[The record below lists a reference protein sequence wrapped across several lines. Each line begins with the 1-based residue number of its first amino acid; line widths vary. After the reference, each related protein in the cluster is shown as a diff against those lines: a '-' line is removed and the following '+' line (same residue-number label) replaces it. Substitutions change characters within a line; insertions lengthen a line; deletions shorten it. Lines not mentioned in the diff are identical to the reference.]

1 MNGLVENYKSNKIAK
16 VPLKEITEHFKGKAV
31 SKLGDGGNIS
41 VINLSYM
48 DDTGIDYVH
57 LKKIDCDEKSVSR
70 YLLQEGDVLIA
81 SKGTVKKI
89 AVFAE
94 QAEPVIAS
102 ANITVLR
109 PTSDISGGYIRLF
122 LASDLG
128 QALLDETNT
137 GKNVMNLNTQKIIS
151 IEIPKIPVI
160 RQAYL
165 IQGYEQGLKDYKR
178 KLARAKQEWQR
189 IRSEVEKNLF

>member
-1 MNGLVENYKSNKIAK
+1 MV
-16 VPLKEITEHFKGKAV
+16 
-31 SKLGDGGNIS
+31 IS
-41 VINLSYM
+41 
-48 DDTGIDYVH
+48 
-57 LKKIDCDEKSVSR
+57 DC
-70 YLLQEGDVLIA
+70 
-81 SKGTVKKI
+81 
-89 AVFAE
+89 
-94 QAEPVIAS
+94 
-102 ANITVLR
+102 
-109 PTSDISGGYIRLF
+109 F

>member
-1 MNGLVENYKSNKIAK
+1 M
-16 VPLKEITEHFKGKAV
+16 
-31 SKLGDGGNIS
+31 
-41 VINLSYM
+41 
-48 DDTGIDYVH
+48 
-57 LKKIDCDEKSVSR
+57 
-70 YLLQEGDVLIA
+70 LIA

-94 QAEPVIAS
+94 QDGPAIAS

-151 IEIPKIPVI
+151 IEIPKIPSI

-165 IQGYEQGLKDYKR
+165 IQVYEQGLKDYKR
-178 KLARAKQEWQR
+178 KLTRAKQEWQH
-189 IRSEVEKNLF
+189 IRDDVEKNLF